1 MALTNALFDPP
12 KYANLGGFMFT
23 NHDNSNTITCIQHS
37 DGSADTIMTVAE
49 VAKFLRVHRST
60 VSRLAKSG
68 ELPSHKIGN
77 RRLFKASDVWEFFDN
92 KIVTGKG
99 GC

>member
-1 MALTNALFDPP
+1 
-12 KYANLGGFMFT
+12 MFT
-23 NHDNSNTITCIQHS
+23 NQKDCSKITCIQHS
-37 DGSADTIMTVAE
+37 DGSADTIMRVVE
-49 VAKFLRVHRST
+49 VANFLRVHRST

-77 RRLFKASDVWEFFDN
+77 RRLFKASDVWEFFEN
-92 KIVTGKG
+92 QIVVKRN